1 MSYTKQHAKQRKLVA
16 AMLAALAC
24 LVLSGWLGW
33 RLAPVAAANSGKSLD
48 KIVNLDRQF
57 RLDAVTI
64 TKVTVAG
71 QQIQPGKSGGVRE
84 EERGTPFQ
92 ADEDWLKNM
101 SISLLNRTDKVIVC
115 AQVQFFFPDTGD
127 GVSQPITTYT
137 ITVGQR
143 PESSLYYADGSKIPP
158 DTTKKP
164 LLFAPGQ
171 TLVIPVADYVDAIQ
185 STVEEKIPLSQITKV
200 NIRRAN
206 FYFVDG
212 MRWDSVYTGYYAP
225 DSDHPGKYTKLA
237 PNYFPGHVQNRP
249 SE

>member
-16 AMLAALAC
+16 AMLAAVAC
-24 LVLSGWLGW
+24 LALSGWLGW
-33 RLAPVAAANSGKSLD
+33 RIAPVAAANSGKSLE

-84 EERGTPFQ
+84 EEHGTPFQ
-92 ADEDWLKNM
+92 ADEEWLKNM
-101 SISLLNRTDKVIVC
+101 SISLFNRTDKVIAC

-127 GVSQPITTYT
+127 GSPSRPITTYT

-143 PESSLYYADGSKIPP
+143 PESSAYHSDGSKIPP
-158 DTTKKP
+158 DPAKKP

-171 TLVIPVADYVDAIQ
+171 TLVIPVADYIDAIQ
-185 STVEEKIPLSQITKV
+185 STVEEKLLFSEVTRV
-200 NIRRAN
+200 NIRRYM

-212 MRWDSVYTGYYAP
+212 TRWDHTGYQVP
-225 DSDHPGKYTKLA
+225 DPDHPGRFTRL
-237 PNYFPGHVQNRP
+237 PSTYFPGHLVQN
-249 SE
+249 